1 MLYIDGKRRAL
12 LVVGGALV
20 FGLWFGF
27 GSGVLACG
35 ILGALVGGGLGA
47 IIE

>member
-12 LVVGGALV
+12 LVVGGALA
-20 FGLWFGF
+20 FALFW
-27 GSGVLACG
+27 GVCGGVACG
-35 ILGALVGGGLGA
+35 IFGALVGGGLGA